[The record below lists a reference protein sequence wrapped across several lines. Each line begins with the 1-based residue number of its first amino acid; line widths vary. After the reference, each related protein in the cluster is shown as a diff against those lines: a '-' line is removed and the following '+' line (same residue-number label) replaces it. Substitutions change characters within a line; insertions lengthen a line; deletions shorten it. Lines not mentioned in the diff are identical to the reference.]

1 MAEQPELA
9 REAWVLEAASEPAA
23 QGIPAW
29 GAAARVEEP
38 EGFKEM
44 RFTLAE
50 EKIPPTANEL
60 RNCRIDFG
68 ETTN

>member
-1 MAEQPELA
+1 MSGGGTTGAGTGGVGA
-9 REAWVLEAASEPAA
+9 GSGVGASA

-44 RFTLAE
+44 QFIQAE
-50 EKIPPTANEL
+50 EKILPTAKESCGNAV
-60 RNCRIDFG
+60 
-68 ETTN
+68 